1 MGGWQRFLWTGTSLS
16 AADLADKTTN
26 GPSRDYRAPT
36 ELAAPVFGIG
46 DVVFDNHDMGGCGG
60 RQAETARAAM
70 QSFPLPV
77 STESIT
83 VSQLWHPRVDADPA
97 QRWLRGLVQA
107 VCRGKGG

>member
-1 MGGWQRFLWTGTSLS
+1 MPGFS
-16 AADLADKTTN
+16 AALAVAGESDLVALVTN
-26 GPSRDYRAPT
+26 SFLTVPN
-36 ELAAPVFGIG
+36 E
-46 DVVFDNHDMGGCGG
+46 
-60 RQAETARAAM
+60 RQAESARAGV

-83 VSQLWHPRVDADPA
+83 VSLLWHPRVDADPA